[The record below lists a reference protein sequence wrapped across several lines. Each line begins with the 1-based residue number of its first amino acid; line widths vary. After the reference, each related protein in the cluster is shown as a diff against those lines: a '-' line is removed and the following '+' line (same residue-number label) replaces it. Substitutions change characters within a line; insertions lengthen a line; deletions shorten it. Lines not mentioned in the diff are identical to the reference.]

1 MVDIPLATAEGLR
14 AVPKLY
20 GEETKTYAPVT
31 DWKSGFVVGGKSFG
45 QGMVDGFTG
54 LITHPVKGAKEE
66 GALGVV
72 KGLAKGT
79 MGVGVGFSSGMFLS
93 LLFFA
98 FYFFV
103 YLPSCVGLCSGWH

>member
-31 DWKSGFVVGGKSFG
+31 DWKSGLVVGGKSFG

-54 LITHPVKGAKEE
+54 LISHPVKGAKEE

-79 MGVGVGFSSGMFLS
+79 MGVGVGLGSGMFLFS
-93 LLFFA
+93 PLSPFFFCQVVFA
-98 FYFFV
+98 F
-103 YLPSCVGLCSGWH
+103 